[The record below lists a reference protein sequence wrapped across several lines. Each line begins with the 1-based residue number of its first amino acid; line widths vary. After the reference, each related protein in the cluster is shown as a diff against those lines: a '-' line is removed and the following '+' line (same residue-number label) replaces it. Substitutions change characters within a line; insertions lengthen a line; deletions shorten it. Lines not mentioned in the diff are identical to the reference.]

1 MKFKDIGQQQIFN
14 GYDFGY
20 IQQQQTPG
28 RLCGQGAA
36 SEFNGVGAAGSVIN
50 HKEIQMLKDNNK
62 QMMLNFQS
70 HAHSLHER
78 QYQASA
84 KSS

>member
-20 IQQQQTPG
+20 IQQQQQTPG

-36 SEFNGVGAAGSVIN
+36 SEFNGVGASGSVIN
-50 HKEIQMLKDNNK
+50 HKEI
-62 QMMLNFQS
+62 
-70 HAHSLHER
+70 
-78 QYQASA
+78 
-84 KSS
+84 